1 MSETELFQTDYN
13 KTDCAIGIVH
23 LGFGAFHRAHQ
34 AVFIDDYMQKT
45 GDLCWGIAAVNL
57 RIGGNRPDCF
67 LWPIMGCNAH
77 PPTAAIAAAR

>member
-1 MSETELFQTDYN
+1 MSETELFQTDYD

-34 AVFIDDYMQKT
+34 AVFIDDYMQET

-57 RIGGNRPDCF
+57 RKAD
-67 LWPIMGCNAH
+67 A
-77 PPTAAIAAAR
+77 PTFRVPQCADAKG